1 MTSEDPRYGA
11 PAYDSGRPAPQQPG
25 WGPASAPG
33 SAPGYDPAGY
43 GQQQPVVRR
52 NGLGVAALVLGILAL
67 LTSITLVGGIVLG
80 LAAVVLGV
88 LGRGRVQRREADN
101 GGVATAGIVLGVLG
115 IVVSAAIIALGVSIF
130 NSDSGKKY
138 QDCLNGAGSD
148 RAAAQACA
156 DQFGKDLTN

>member
-1 MTSEDPRYGA
+1 MTSQDPRYGA
-11 PAYDSGRPAPQQPG
+11 PA
-25 WGPASAPG
+25 
-33 SAPGYDPAGY
+33 YDPAGY

-80 LAAVVLGV
+80 LVAVVLGV

-130 NSDSGKKY
+130 QSDSGQKY
-138 QDCLNGAGSD
+138 QDCLGNAGSS